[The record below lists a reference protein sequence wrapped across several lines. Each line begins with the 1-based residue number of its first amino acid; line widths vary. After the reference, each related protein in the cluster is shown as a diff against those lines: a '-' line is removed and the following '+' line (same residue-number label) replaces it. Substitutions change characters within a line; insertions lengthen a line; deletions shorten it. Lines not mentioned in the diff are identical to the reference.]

1 MTNPQYQSGDTS
13 NDVLFRLDAIHPQP
27 PLNYLIIAQSELEV
41 QDVQNAPAISM
52 STFISETEQT
62 QLLTRISIYSQ
73 RGERSEEIRLLYM
86 NEVAYSTWKA
96 MGKDP
101 HVIGSQHRPPTTA
114 SLTFGVPFSDKGNS
128 LGFERCSRGKIKRNS
143 VGTIWAGFDCTRV
156 VHWSAPSHL
165 FT

>member
-1 MTNPQYQSGDTS
+1 MTNPQYPSGDTS

-27 PLNYLIIAQSELEV
+27 SLNYRIIAQSELEM
-41 QDVQNAPAISM
+41 QDVENAPAISM
-52 STFISETEQT
+52 STFIFETEQT

-73 RGERSEEIRLLYM
+73 RGESSEEIRLLYM

-114 SLTFGVPFSDKGNS
+114 SLTFGVPFSD
-128 LGFERCSRGKIKRNS
+128 
-143 VGTIWAGFDCTRV
+143 
-156 VHWSAPSHL
+156 
-165 FT
+165 

>member
-27 PLNYLIIAQSELEV
+27 SLNYRIIAQSELEV

-52 STFISETEQT
+52 SAFISETEQT

-73 RGERSEEIRLLYM
+73 RGESSAEIRLLCM

-96 MGKDP
+96 MGKSP
-101 HVIGSQHRPPTTA
+101 HRFPA
-114 SLTFGVPFSDKGNS
+114 SATHNRFADIWRSFQRLK
-128 LGFERCSRGKIKRNS
+128 K
-143 VGTIWAGFDCTRV
+143 VGWA
-156 VHWSAPSHL
+156 SK
-165 FT
+165 

>member
-1 MTNPQYQSGDTS
+1 VSTAGEDITAFLTNGKQQPKEPMCDDQPVTGRRNMTNSQYQSGDTS

-73 RGERSEEIRLLYM
+73 RGESSEEIRLLYM

-114 SLTFGVPFSDKGNS
+114 SLTFGVPFND
-128 LGFERCSRGKIKRNS
+128 
-143 VGTIWAGFDCTRV
+143 
-156 VHWSAPSHL
+156 
-165 FT
+165 

>member
-1 MTNPQYQSGDTS
+1 MTNPLYQSGDTS

-73 RGERSEEIRLLYM
+73 RGEAVGRS
-86 NEVAYSTWKA
+86 
-96 MGKDP
+96 
-101 HVIGSQHRPPTTA
+101 
-114 SLTFGVPFSDKGNS
+114 
-128 LGFERCSRGKIKRNS
+128 
-143 VGTIWAGFDCTRV
+143 DC
-156 VHWSAPSHL
+156 